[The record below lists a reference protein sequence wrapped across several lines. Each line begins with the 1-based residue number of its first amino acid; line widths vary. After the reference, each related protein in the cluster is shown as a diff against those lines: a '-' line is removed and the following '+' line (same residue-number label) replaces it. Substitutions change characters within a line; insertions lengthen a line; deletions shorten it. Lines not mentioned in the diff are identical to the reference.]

1 MEGLTVPLSQPLQA
15 YGKQVNAI
23 TFRRPKGQDF
33 VVCGY
38 PFIILMPSAEAEE
51 RDEDMAPAEVEAGE
65 MRPNASA
72 IAKLISR
79 LGNIPKGAVAEM
91 DGADWNACM
100 GAVLSFLGV
109 AAPAKTSSMP
119 VSTSPGAGSAT
130 PPPSSI

>member
-1 MEGLTVPLSQPLQA
+1 MDSITVPLSQPLQSF
-15 YGKQVNAI
+15 GEELRAI

-38 PFIILMPSAEAEE
+38 PLIILMPSADGEE
-51 RDEDMAPAEVEAGE
+51 RDEDMAPSDAEAGE

-72 IAKLISR
+72 ISKLISR
-79 LGNIPKGAVAEM
+79 LGNVTKGAVAEM

-119 VSTSPGAGSAT
+119 VSTLPGAGNESPAI
-130 PPPSSI
+130 SSS